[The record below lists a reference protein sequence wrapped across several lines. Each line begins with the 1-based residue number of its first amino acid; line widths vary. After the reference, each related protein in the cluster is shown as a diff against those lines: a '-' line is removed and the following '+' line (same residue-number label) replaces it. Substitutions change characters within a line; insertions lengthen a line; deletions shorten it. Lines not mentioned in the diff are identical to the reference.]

1 MHLTPPADVSRLV
14 LHRFS
19 PHFANPAGYGLD
31 DVRPF
36 AVQRVIY
43 RCPDERL
50 TRLCYQLNFT
60 VRDQGDEFETAR
72 DELVAVA
79 QRWQKKYSD
88 GDRLSIVT
96 GERRPVVIR
105 YTRGAGLD
113 VETITDPVESAVLA
127 GCSEVSSIA
136 KLAHL
141 SETPAEDIGSAAARL
156 EGRGLLLTERGSA
169 LTLAVP

>member
-19 PHFANPAGYGLD
+19 PHFKNPAGYGLD

-43 RCPDERL
+43 RCPDEL
-50 TRLCYQLNFT
+50 LSRLCYQLNFT
-60 VRDQGDEFETAR
+60 VRDQGEEFEAAR

-79 QRWQKKYSD
+79 RRWQKRYSL
-88 GDRLSIVT
+88 GDRLSIVE
-96 GERRPVVIR
+96 GGPRPVIIR
-105 YTRGAGLD
+105 YTRGTGLD
-113 VETITDPVESAVLA
+113 VETITDPDESAVLT
-127 GCSEVSSIA
+127 GCAEVSSIA
-136 KLAHL
+136 KIAHL
-141 SETPAEDIGSAAARL
+141 SQAPAEDIRSAAARL
-156 EGRGLLLTERGSA
+156 EDRGLLLTERGAA